1 MNKAF
6 FLNCEYECL
15 AHVARIP
22 LVSVFWG
29 SGVLG
34 AFKEA
39 NDAITSHQSNFS
51 KKQDYKFLCHGESVT
66 VSMYLHFEV

>member
-6 FLNCEYECL
+6 KKSRIAMS

-29 SGVLG
+29 SDVVGSIRG
-34 AFKEA
+34 
-39 NDAITSHQSNFS
+39 NDAIGYERSNFS
-51 KKQDYKFLCHGESVT
+51 KNQDYKSFLRVAVNPYVHI
-66 VSMYLHFEV
+66 